1 MYTFCIT
8 RYSSTSWWQG
18 QDLSLEAPC
27 FSWFLMPQE
36 CFHKT
41 TVQWKL
47 QMSGFI
53 GWLGSFLK
61 LMITL
66 WMISLGPYFSYGA
79 FTASMLP
86 KIWADAGRPPCC
98 RALPGRRTQPFGKNL
113 LKARSSV
120 LRLLQLCCGWAVVVS
135 YVGYIIL
142 VYVGNMMDRTNVHLP
157 LYHWSVHFPDSLVF
171 LVDTNAYRI
180 DKEITSNQR
189 DTCLQRHFS
198 NIIFRTLSFKFGLS
212 MQQGAAPI
220 IQ

>member
-1 MYTFCIT
+1 
-8 RYSSTSWWQG
+8 
-18 QDLSLEAPC
+18 
-27 FSWFLMPQE
+27 
-36 CFHKT
+36 
-41 TVQWKL
+41 
-47 QMSGFI
+47 MSGFI

-66 WMISLGPYFSYGA
+66 WMISLGPYFSCGA

-98 RALPGRRTQPFGKNL
+98 RALRGRRTQPFGKNL

-157 LYHWSVHFPDSLVF
+157 LYHWSVHFFDSLFF
-171 LVDTNAYRI
+171 LSIRTHKYRQTDHIQLKRYMFAAAFFEHHLPNPFLQIWFVYAIRCCTNNLRKWIYCSHLNCRGVL
-180 DKEITSNQR
+180 DCQTRTNQG
-189 DTCLQRHFS
+189 F
-198 NIIFRTLSFKFGLS
+198 IFLFGVHD
-212 MQQGAAPI
+212 
-220 IQ
+220 